1 MGGGIFVGRWA
12 DGRLPWQFALP
23 AGIGDVMT
31 GCLAVVVAVLLAQK
45 APGALRAAY
54 GWCLFGI
61 ADLVVAVTMGAMTSP
76 GPAPLLA
83 LDPPNLLI
91 SSYPPPMFPPFPIP
105 PTPLLHILL
114 LSR

>member
-76 GPAPLLA
+76 GRGPPLA
-83 LDPPNLLI
+83 FASPNLLL
-91 SSYPPPMFPPFPIP
+91 SSSSPALCPAFSD
-105 PTPLLHILL
+105 PLP
-114 LSR
+114 